1 MMMNN
6 HIPFSTGP
14 RACIGRNI
22 SYFEQAVV
30 IATIVKLYDGDI
42 DEGFQLET
50 QERFN
55 SNPGDLPM
63 AMRRRR
69 V

>member
-1 MMMNN
+1 MALD
-6 HIPFSTGP
+6 

-22 SYFEQAVV
+22 AYFEQTVV
-30 IATIVKLYDGDI
+30 IATIVKFFDGQLED
-42 DEGFQLET
+42 GFSLET

-63 AMRRRR
+63 MMTRL
-69 V
+69 VY